1 MLTSFFER
9 KIDPL
14 KQAATFF
21 GAAVAFMVLVFL
33 LNKTGLYTADQLFP
47 WSVATAFLLL
57 FAVFNSMMS
66 LNADSA
72 FKYWGRSV
80 YGFMGLAFANGMA
93 AWLFSGVPLGQAH
106 SYRWIYIVVTI
117 GFIVFLTLVNL
128 MRKIVSF
135 AEKEEWNQPR
145 QKRR

>member
-14 KQAATFF
+14 KQALAFVGAT
-21 GAAVAFMVLVFL
+21 AASMILTLL
-33 LNKTGLYTADQLFP
+33 LNKTGWYTVDTLFP
-47 WSVATAFLLL
+47 WTIATTFLLL

-72 FKYWGRSV
+72 LKYWGRSV
-80 YGFMGLAFANGMA
+80 YGFIGLAFVNGMA
-93 AWLFSGVPLGQAH
+93 AWLVSGVPIGQAH